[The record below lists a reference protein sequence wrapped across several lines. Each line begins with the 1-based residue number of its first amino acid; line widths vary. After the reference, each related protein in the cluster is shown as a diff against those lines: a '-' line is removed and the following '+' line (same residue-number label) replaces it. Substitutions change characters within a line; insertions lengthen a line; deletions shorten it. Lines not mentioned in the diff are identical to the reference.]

1 MTPNTTRRQPVVRA
15 RTPSRTLIPISPP
28 ERVANKH
35 RGAISS
41 RLCHLLGPPPLSLAA
56 RKGRPEAAT
65 RETPARPPERSWG
78 SSAAFISWFTSVRSA
93 VMRQNRVAGRPRGAL
108 GCPLERSGAPT
119 EAVLERVTTAQHP
132 RLPYLSR
139 ADGFS
144 VAASSISARHS
155 SELAV
160 VDASPESGRS
170 SHPYREEAPRSR
182 QPSATRV
189 HLGSVLPG
197 SYRGPVVQ
205 LAPRCARIGQ
215 MAAQWAPELAR
226 PSEPVEEC
234 ERKSRK

>member
-1 MTPNTTRRQPVVRA
+1 MTENAPNTTRRQPVVRA
-15 RTPSRTLIPISPP
+15 RTPTQDANTDRELQ
-28 ERVANKH
+28 RVANKH

-41 RLCHLLGPPPLSLAA
+41 RLCHNFGPPLPRLAA
-56 RKGRPEAAT
+56 RKGAPEAAT

-160 VDASPESGRS
+160 VDGSPECSTGGETRDDL
-170 SHPYREEAPRSR
+170 APRSK

-205 LAPRCARIGQ
+205 LAP
-215 MAAQWAPELAR
+215 
-226 PSEPVEEC
+226 
-234 ERKSRK
+234 

>member
-1 MTPNTTRRQPVVRA
+1 
-15 RTPSRTLIPISPP
+15 
-28 ERVANKH
+28 
-35 RGAISS
+35 
-41 RLCHLLGPPPLSLAA
+41 LSLFRPAA
-56 RKGRPEAAT
+56 ALSCGSKRRDERAT

-93 VMRQNRVAGRPRGAL
+93 VMRQNRVSGRPRGAL

-160 VDASPESGRS
+160 VDGSPESGRS
-170 SHPYREEAPRSR
+170 SFCGRS
-182 QPSATRV
+182 S
-189 HLGSVLPG
+189 HLGRSSHRPPECILGVCYPAHIA
-197 SYRGPVVQ
+197 VQ
-205 LAPRCARIGQ
+205 
-215 MAAQWAPELAR
+215 
-226 PSEPVEEC
+226 
-234 ERKSRK
+234 